1 MRDHCDWW
9 GGKQWVLVGLRYVTT
24 DNGALSVLMQKMR
37 HGVRRML
44 KLPVGPL
51 DTVEL
56 STQYYTTRKIMSPV
70 LVYTMSYYSKHN
82 TYTYITIVVKL
93 LDFVYSI

>member
-1 MRDHCDWW
+1 MYIYIARCTVIQNVQTCVLVVMRDHCDWW
-9 GGKQWVLVGLRYVTT
+9 GGKQWVLVGLRYVIT
-24 DNGALSVLMQKMR
+24 DNGALSVLMQKMK

-56 STQYYTTRKIMSPV
+56 STQSYTTRK
-70 LVYTMSYYSKHN
+70 SKARIKKHD
-82 TYTYITIVVKL
+82 V
-93 LDFVYSI
+93 

>member
-1 MRDHCDWW
+1 M
-9 GGKQWVLVGLRYVTT
+9 LVGLRYVTT
-24 DNGALSVLMQKMR
+24 DNGALSVLMQKMK

-82 TYTYITIVVKL
+82 TYTYITSRKITRFCILNIYSLVSKL
-93 LDFVYSI
+93 LFSSL